1 MGKQISFDLTTA
13 TTGNKTDQ
21 QEVHDPIAR
30 GSYDRLKFVKLL
42 ENL

>member
-1 MGKQISFDLTTA
+1 MGSWFWLTQAT